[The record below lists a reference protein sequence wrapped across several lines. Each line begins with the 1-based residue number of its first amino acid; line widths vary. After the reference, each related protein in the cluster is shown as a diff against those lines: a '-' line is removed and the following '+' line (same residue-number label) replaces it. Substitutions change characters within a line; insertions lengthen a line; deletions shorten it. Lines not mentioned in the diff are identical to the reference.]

1 VVDSG
6 RETGGEEKTEFYTRT
21 HFSTESERG
30 AEIQERSRTIMATVA
45 TQAETHVAVRQ
56 TKMLINNR
64 WVDSISGKTFE
75 TINPATGDII
85 ARVAEADAADV
96 DVAVKAARKA
106 FHVKSPWRRMSAA
119 ERGKTL
125 NRLAHH
131 PYGAIREN
139 VARHPNSDATTLT
152 YLSKD
157 KTQPLWYLVAF
168 NPNTPT
174 VLQRRLR
181 DRLKKLGDDQISK

>member
-1 VVDSG
+1 LLRLIS
-6 RETGGEEKTEFYTRT
+6 EHPRT
-21 HFSTESERG
+21 N
-30 AEIQERSRTIMATVA
+30 A
-45 TQAETHVAVRQ
+45 
-56 TKMLINNR
+56 
-64 WVDSISGKTFE
+64 
-75 TINPATGDII
+75 
-85 ARVAEADAADV
+85 
-96 DVAVKAARKA
+96 
-106 FHVKSPWRRMSAA
+106 
-119 ERGKTL
+119 KTL